1 MTARSFRVF
10 ATKEDLISIFNDFQ
24 QNNEIQYFK
33 CGCNDDLIKTSNIT
47 KETHFGLNIKGNHI
61 NNQWLVC
68 LSNTTPLKRKNK
80 FCLDNIFFTDQELN
94 KASIVI
100 DIGGHYENQALF
112 PTEISTIWYENE
124 ISKDLYTMMKKSCKK
139 YSHKHN
145 GCLIGNDAYLKREYF
160 RFCIISIDSPPIY
173 DLKYKQSHIKR
184 NDYRRTMRSYY
195 GKYYKNK

>member
-1 MTARSFRVF
+1 MNIRGDHIMTTRSFRIF

-33 CGCNDDLIKTSNIT
+33 CGRNDNLIKTSNIT

-80 FCLDNIFFTDQELN
+80 FYLDNIFFIDQELN

-100 DIGGHYENQALF
+100 DIGGLYENQALF
-112 PTEISTIWYENE
+112 PTEISTICYEIE
-124 ISKDLYTMMKKSCKK
+124 TSKHLYTMLKKSCKK
-139 YSHKHN
+139 FTHVNKIVMVLVQVHYKKADILAFLF
-145 GCLIGNDAYLKREYF
+145 LIFIFLQN
-160 RFCIISIDSPPIY
+160 II
-173 DLKYKQSHIKR
+173 
-184 NDYRRTMRSYY
+184 
-195 GKYYKNK
+195 

>member
-33 CGCNDDLIKTSNIT
+33 CGRMDNLVEISDIT
-47 KETHFGLNIKGNHI
+47 KEPHFGINTRGNHI

-68 LSNTTPLKRKNK
+68 LSGTTPIKRKNK
-80 FCLDNIFFTDQELN
+80 FCLDNIFFIDQELN

-100 DIGGHYENQALF
+100 DIGGLYENQALF

-139 YSHKHN
+139 YTHSRHN
-145 GCLIGNDAYLKREYF
+145 GYLIANDAYSKRKYY
-160 RFCIISIDSPPIY
+160 RFCTIGIDSPSLY
-173 DLKYKQSHIKR
+173 DLSCRDQEST
-184 NDYRRTMRSYY
+184 NL
-195 GKYYKNK
+195 

>member
-1 MTARSFRVF
+1 MNIRGDHIMTARSFRVF

-33 CGCNDDLIKTSNIT
+33 CGRMDNLVEISDIT
-47 KETHFGLNIKGNHI
+47 KEPHFGINTRGNHI

-68 LSNTTPLKRKNK
+68 LSGTTPIKRKNK
-80 FCLDNIFFTDQELN
+80 FCLDNIFFMDQELN

-145 GCLIGNDAYLKREYF
+145 GCLIGNDAYSKRESY
-160 RFCIISIDSPPIY
+160 RFCTISIDSPPSY
-173 DLKYKQSHIKR
+173 DLSCREQES
-184 NDYRRTMRSYY
+184 TTL
-195 GKYYKNK
+195 

>member
-1 MTARSFRVF
+1 MNIRGDHIMTARSFRVF

-33 CGCNDDLIKTSNIT
+33 CGRMDNLVEISDIT
-47 KETHFGLNIKGNHI
+47 KEPHFGINTRGNHI

-68 LSNTTPLKRKNK
+68 LSGTTPIKRKNK
-80 FCLDNIFFTDQELN
+80 FCLDNIFFIDQELN

-100 DIGGHYENQALF
+100 VIGGHYENQALF

-145 GCLIGNDAYLKREYF
+145 GCLIGNDAYSKRESY
-160 RFCIISIDSPPIY
+160 RFCTISIDSPPSY
-173 DLKYKQSHIKR
+173 DLSCR
-184 NDYRRTMRSYY
+184 E
-195 GKYYKNK
+195 

>member
-1 MTARSFRVF
+1 MNIRGDYIMTARSFRVF

-33 CGCNDDLIKTSNIT
+33 CGRMDNLVEISDIT
-47 KETHFGLNIKGNHI
+47 KETHFGINTRGNHI

-68 LSNTTPLKRKNK
+68 LSGTTPIKRKNK
-80 FCLDNIFFTDQELN
+80 FCLDNIFFIDQELN

-124 ISKDLYTMMKKSCKK
+124 ISKDLF
-139 YSHKHN
+139 
-145 GCLIGNDAYLKREYF
+145 EY
-160 RFCIISIDSPPIY
+160 P
-173 DLKYKQSHIKR
+173 Q
-184 NDYRRTMRSYY
+184 TT
-195 GKYYKNK
+195 GQ